1 MPELDEKWISNHELA
16 HAGQFVPNLGIA
28 RSTLDNAAARGY
40 GPPFYRVGRLIR
52 YDATEVQAWI
62 DAGYTV
68 PKRTATSGFFETN

>member
-1 MPELDEKWISNHELA
+1 MDFTQTNWLTRDDLSRILRIS
-16 HAGQFVPNLGIA
+16 

-62 DAGYTV
+62 NAGYTV
-68 PKRTATSGFFETN
+68 PERVPTRGFFDTI

>member
-1 MPELDEKWISNHELA
+1 MDFTQTNWITRDDLSRI
-16 HAGQFVPNLGIA
+16 LGIS

-68 PKRTATSGFFETN
+68 PERRTARGFFETH

>member
-1 MPELDEKWISNHELA
+1 MDFRTTNWLTRDNLSQI
-16 HAGQFVPNLGIA
+16 LGIA

>member
-1 MPELDEKWISNHELA
+1 MDFTQTNWITRDDLSRI
-16 HAGQFVPNLGIA
+16 LGIS

-68 PKRTATSGFFETN
+68 PERTAARGFFETN

>member
-1 MPELDEKWISNHELA
+1 MDFTQTNWITRGDLSRI
-16 HAGQFVPNLGIA
+16 LGIS

-68 PKRTATSGFFETN
+68 PERTPTRGRFETN